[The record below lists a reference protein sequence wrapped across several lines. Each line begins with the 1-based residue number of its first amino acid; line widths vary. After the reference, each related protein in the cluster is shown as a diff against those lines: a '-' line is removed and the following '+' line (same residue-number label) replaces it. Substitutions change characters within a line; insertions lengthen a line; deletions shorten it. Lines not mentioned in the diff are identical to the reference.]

1 MAGKSNDNTTK
12 LRCSFCGKTEKQVR
26 KLIAGP
32 NDVFICDECIS
43 LCDEILE
50 DELQDLYD
58 DRDTE
63 EVEINLLKPKEIKE
77 FLDEYVIGQEEAKK
91 ALSVAVYNHYK
102 RVMSQ
107 ADMDVELQ
115 KSNIL
120 MIGPTGS
127 GKTYLAQTL
136 AKILNVPFAIADA
149 TTLTE
154 AGYVGE
160 DIESILTRLLQ
171 AADYDVEAAE
181 KGIVFIDELDK
192 IARKGDNPSIT
203 RDVSGEGVQQGLL
216 KLLEGSIVNVP
227 PQGGRKHPDQKMIPV
242 NTKNILF
249 ICGGAFPDLETIIK
263 ERLTA
268 SDCAN
273 GFILD
278 GVPRTIAQAEA
289 LEQLGIEIDKVVN
302 LLVEDSTIE
311 ARMAGRRVCAKCGAS
326 YHIKNKPSKVEGVCD
341 RCGGELVIRKDDR
354 PETVRDRLVT
364 YHQQT
369 EPLVDFYRKRGK
381 LVDIPDQGS
390 IEATN
395 AYILKQ
401 LEA

>member
-1 MAGKSNDNTTK
+1 MERGTSMKLILLGAPGAGKGTN
-12 LRCSFCGKTEKQVR
+12 
-26 KLIAGP
+26 A
-32 NDVFICDECIS
+32 
-43 LCDEILE
+43 EILS
-50 DELQDLYD
+50 DKLNIP
-58 DRDTE
+58 T
-63 EVEINLLKPKEIKE
+63 IST
-77 FLDEYVIGQEEAKK
+77 G
-91 ALSVAVYNHYK
+91 
-102 RVMSQ
+102 
-107 ADMDVELQ
+107 
-115 KSNIL
+115 NIL
-120 MIGPTGS
+120 RAAVKDGTPMGL
-127 GKTYLAQTL
+127 K
-136 AKILNVPFAIADA
+136 AKSFMDAGALVPDEVIL
-149 TTLTE
+149 
-154 AGYVGE
+154 G
-160 DIESILTRLLQ
+160 
-171 AADYDVEAAE
+171 
-181 KGIVFIDELDK
+181 
-192 IARKGDNPSIT
+192 
-203 RDVSGEGVQQGLL
+203 
-216 KLLEGSIVNVP
+216 
-227 PQGGRKHPDQKMIPV
+227 
-242 NTKNILF
+242 
-249 ICGGAFPDLETIIK
+249 IIK

-326 YHIKNKPSKVEGVCD
+326 Y
-341 RCGGELVIRKDDR
+341 R

>member
-1 MAGKSNDNTTK
+1 MGLKAKSFMDAGA
-12 LRCSFCGKTEKQVR
+12 LV
-26 KLIAGP
+26 P
-32 NDVFICDECIS
+32 DEV
-43 LCDEILE
+43 IL
-50 DELQDLYD
+50 
-58 DRDTE
+58 
-63 EVEINLLKPKEIKE
+63 
-77 FLDEYVIGQEEAKK
+77 G
-91 ALSVAVYNHYK
+91 
-102 RVMSQ
+102 
-107 ADMDVELQ
+107 
-115 KSNIL
+115 
-120 MIGPTGS
+120 
-127 GKTYLAQTL
+127 
-136 AKILNVPFAIADA
+136 
-149 TTLTE
+149 
-154 AGYVGE
+154 
-160 DIESILTRLLQ
+160 
-171 AADYDVEAAE
+171 
-181 KGIVFIDELDK
+181 
-192 IARKGDNPSIT
+192 
-203 RDVSGEGVQQGLL
+203 
-216 KLLEGSIVNVP
+216 
-227 PQGGRKHPDQKMIPV
+227 
-242 NTKNILF
+242 
-249 ICGGAFPDLETIIK
+249 IIK
-263 ERLTA
+263 DRLTA